1 MGASSGAHIERQ
13 PVVRQCGAFAFREL
27 MGADQSAQTLK
38 PKTIYSGG
46 KFGGGTRRCD
56 AAS

>member
-1 MGASSGAHIERQ
+1 MAGLVPAIYVSSS
-13 PVVRQCGAFAFREL
+13 P
-27 MGADQSAQTLK
+27 S
-38 PKTIYSGG
+38 KTWRCESVDYNGP

>member
-1 MGASSGAHIERQ
+1 MDCRVEPGNDEREVAECVGDVSEQ
-13 PVVRQCGAFAFREL
+13 VGERE
-27 MGADQSAQTLK
+27 G
-38 PKTIYSGG
+38 YSGP